1 MNLLSCVSPMNR
13 QSKVFVLVLAGQER
27 DALAF
32 AQRRFPAREMVIL
45 PKAELREG
53 NWKGQLRRLR
63 QLKGEA
69 LLIYTDSLQ
78 SLREP
83 MLLKWTALVHQCRET
98 VIADSSG
105 FLVSSK
111 GGLIGLLPRSFMAA
125 LADVIVLAFAWMG
138 LQLFQVWLKLGHEPE
153 ARVGLFDIAF
163 LYPSQAGLDTPGGAL
178 THVTGFL
185 SGVAQEGARSAV
197 FSGQPLETACDV
209 FKISGSS
216 CVHLFR
222 EAANLSYNIRFIAAA
237 GKLLAQ
243 KRARVLYQRH
253 GRFLFAGAV
262 LSRLLGIPL
271 VLEYNASENWVAEY
285 WDPVRF
291 SPWLKLCEKLSIRS
305 ASLIVVVSNPLK
317 QELLEIGVPE
327 ERILVN
333 PNAVDPEWFHPQCG
347 GAELRQDLGLPSE
360 DIVVCFV
367 GTFSYWHGVG
377 VLEQAI
383 RSLLEN
389 TPKDSPLKF
398 LLVGDGLL
406 APQFRGALD
415 PYTRQGRV
423 IFTGAIPH
431 RSVRTYLDAADILVS
446 PHVPMPDGSPFF
458 GSPTKL
464 FEYMAMGKAIAAS
477 ALDQIADVLEHNKTA
492 LLVRPGDASELVGAI
507 LRLAGDAQLRTELGR
522 NARQTALAR
531 HTWRQNARRVLL
543 HYGDGRRAPSET
555 SSGAVAAGP
564 SPSGSL
570 AEQNLR

>member
-1 MNLLSCVSPMNR
+1 M
-13 QSKVFVLVLAGQER
+13 
-27 DALAF
+27 
-32 AQRRFPAREMVIL
+32 
-45 PKAELREG
+45 
-53 NWKGQLRRLR
+53 
-63 QLKGEA
+63 
-69 LLIYTDSLQ
+69 
-78 SLREP
+78 
-83 MLLKWTALVHQCRET
+83 
-98 VIADSSG
+98 
-105 FLVSSK
+105 
-111 GGLIGLLPRSFMAA
+111 
-125 LADVIVLAFAWMG
+125 
-138 LQLFQVWLKLGHEPE
+138 
-153 ARVGLFDIAF
+153 
-163 LYPSQAGLDTPGGAL
+163 
-178 THVTGFL
+178 
-185 SGVAQEGARSAV
+185 
-197 FSGQPLETACDV
+197 
-209 FKISGSS
+209 
-216 CVHLFR
+216 
-222 EAANLSYNIRFIAAA
+222 
-237 GKLLAQ
+237 
-243 KRARVLYQRH
+243 LYQRH
-253 GRFLFAGAV
+253 GRFVVAGAV
-262 LSRLLGIPL
+262 LSRLLRIPL
-271 VLEYNASENWVAEY
+271 VLEYNGSEDWIAKH
-285 WDPVRF
+285 WDPTRF
-291 SPWLKLCEKLSIRS
+291 APWLRLCEKVSIRS

-317 QELLEIGVPE
+317 QELMEIGVPE

-347 GAELRQDLGLPSE
+347 GAKLREDLGLRSG

-446 PHVPMPDGSPFF
+446 PHIPMPDGSPFF

-477 ALDQIADVLEHNKTA
+477 ALDQIAIVLEHGRTA
-492 LLVRPGDASELVGAI
+492 LLVRPGDSSELVGAI
-507 LRLAGDAQLRTELGR
+507 LRLADDAQLRTDLGC